1 LLAICKVF
9 SYKLCRLI
17 SDNRN
22 SFPVMFSL
30 TGRIDN
36 VITVKAAGAGTL
48 VRVGR
53 GAQEGGPTR
62 SFPMKS
68 TDTYNDIKEVNLAYM
83 MLAQNMV
90 RSDREA
96 AIFRLGISEEI
107 ADILERLTPGQVLK
121 MASSEMLLCSFRF
134 EDSLLIDLLANHER
148 DRGVGH
154 IHAAILAAGRPVE
167 TVA

>member
-1 LLAICKVF
+1 VIL
-9 SYKLCRLI
+9 
-17 SDNRN
+17 
-22 SFPVMFSL
+22 SL
-30 TGRIDN
+30 TASVN
-36 VITVKAAGAGTL
+36 NAITVKAARAGL
-48 VRVGR
+48 
-53 GAQEGGPTR
+53 TR

-90 RSDREA
+90 RSDKEA

-107 ADILERLTPGQVLK
+107 ADILARLTPGQVLK

-134 EDSLLIDLLANHER
+134 EDSLLLDLLANHER

-154 IHAAILAAGRPVE
+154 VHAAILAAGRPVE
-167 TVA
+167 AVA